1 MSISERK
8 ARCRAS
14 ATAEATPPPSCRGP
28 VVDRAVVDGP
38 RGVDRTVTGVGLVT
52 YPSEVWAVEY
62 TTVEGK
68 RRVSLFRTKEDAV
81 VFASAAPTADP
92 YILWSRADFRAV

>member
-1 MSISERK
+1 M
-8 ARCRAS
+8 
-14 ATAEATPPPSCRGP
+14 
-28 VVDRAVVDGP
+28 
-38 RGVDRTVTGVGLVT
+38 T

-62 TTVEGK
+62 TTIEGK

-92 YILWSRADFRAV
+92 YILCSRVDFKPV